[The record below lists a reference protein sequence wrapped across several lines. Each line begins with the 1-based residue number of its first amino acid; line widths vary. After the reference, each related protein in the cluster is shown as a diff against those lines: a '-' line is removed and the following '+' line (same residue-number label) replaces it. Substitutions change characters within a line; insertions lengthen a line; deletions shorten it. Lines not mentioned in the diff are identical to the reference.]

1 MKYDG
6 IYFLPGESDEEL
18 NLAYFNLKEEEFK
31 GEPIDTN
38 SIGDMYHIAFFKWS
52 DGGEPIFDEHFE
64 AILADPAIYLKNLIG
79 ADVYGC
85 VLRKTENSA
94 KWWQDYLTRTKNSC
108 TMISEKL
115 KGNAKND
122 SKSSF

>member
-6 IYFLPGESDEEL
+6 IYFLPGDSDEEL

-52 DGGEPIFDEHFE
+52 DGGEPVFDGHFE
-64 AILADPAIYLKNLIG
+64 AILADPSIYLKNLIG

-115 KGNAKND
+115 KGNVKND